1 MTQNY
6 KIRPGV
12 AMKLCLSRVALAV
25 SLTIFASANAAEPEG
40 YKAAV
45 KVTPLL
51 LTDTTEAG
59 QPIVYPQV
67 KDPEV
72 RAVTVVIPSG
82 VETGWHVHPFPCY
95 AYILS
100 GELEVE
106 FEGGVKKQFHAG
118 QAIAEAVNVLHN
130 GRNPGK
136 EDAKLVM
143 FVTGEKGLPFTIKKQ
158 ADSAK

>member
-1 MTQNY
+1 M
-6 KIRPGV
+6 
-12 AMKLCLSRVALAV
+12 
-25 SLTIFASANAAEPEG
+25 
-40 YKAAV
+40 

-51 LTDTTEAG
+51 LTETTEAG

-72 RAVTVVIPSG
+72 RAVMVVIPPG

-136 EDAKLVM
+136 EDARLVM
-143 FVTGEKGLPFTIKKQ
+143 FVTGEKDLPFTIKKP
-158 ADSAK
+158 AEAAK